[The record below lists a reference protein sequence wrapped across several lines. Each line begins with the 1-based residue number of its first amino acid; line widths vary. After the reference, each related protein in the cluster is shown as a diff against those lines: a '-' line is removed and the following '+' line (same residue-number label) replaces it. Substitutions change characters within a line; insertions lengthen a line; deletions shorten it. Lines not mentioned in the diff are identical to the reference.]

1 MFNRD
6 LERQLVRRVPPLRLR
21 LTPSGPT
28 ILRREDL
35 LYLNFRF
42 INLRIVKGQT
52 RIPQLRRINPDR
64 EAFIIISLQPQSIAE
79 EAFIEE
85 AIPSDPPPPP
95 VRARMAGPSRLVF
108 TLPEGV
114 NHIPYT
120 IESLLDWTQFEPSLA
135 ANALP
140 PNPPLGFANRPRP
153 QQPTATQTAIEFPY
167 RMMLSPNHT
176 AGWAHA
182 LQPITY
188 AGRTELWHT
197 RLGVLAEG
205 IIDEEDA
212 STRTMRAIWSPDY
225 NSTGDPPLPEGLD
238 PGAFRTTLK
247 PNWRHQ
253 IVRLS
258 SDFGIWTGRFVRPG
272 GVITPSFE
280 LSDIS
285 FIEDITP
292 VIPPSLRDTH
302 IAPEGPI
309 TRRTLRLP
317 DDAITEPAQIDSEL
331 VNRIRRN
338 GDNPPIISPT
348 LMDDLIAGNL
358 EIDRGILDDL
368 LPILQ
373 YYDPEPIDVEQ
384 FMLTSQGTAAK
395 LHGQWDVEEIPTS
408 LGLGLDVTDWRH
420 VATQGRDHYVRVVQ
434 LGYIYPFG
442 HKAVKI
448 TITERKFEAPNG
460 GNVGAYLRQRSFI
473 VIKERDKTYRA
484 NSFEHNGREN
494 PFRQL
499 IRFKTLITPKL
510 DAIAS
515 DEYIGVNDS
524 GAHWIEVGNKPFI
537 FHLQARDV
545 EGQLID
551 FHAGGIFVPHG
562 ILGTGLES
570 PVFSALS
577 AIYTSHPIHG
587 ATARRVKVPNQRVAY
602 AERNPNKDGNTLLDT
617 EGLYFLAREAN
628 GEARF
633 PFVPFMDV
641 AEVRIPSADAI
652 AGGQGMQ
659 TIKLFQEYLDN
670 PQGLLDEAANA
681 GGVFAELVAKKA
693 ITFAAEQAGGLT
705 TPNINMSGLSQ
716 DLGPVAGTLSDI
728 ASGSFDPVD
737 FFNGVSAKLLGGI
750 DLFDI
755 IQAAAGA
762 GFSDQ
767 LPKLN
772 VKPIPE
778 PPAIPQRIEATM
790 QWQPAVK
797 PFGPFEP
804 TGATQLTIDVLL
816 TQYLDNPAT
825 PPSSKIEGELT
836 AFDINFADVIT
847 ITFNQLRFIK
857 EDNKK
862 LDVHVDI
869 PPDGIVFGGP
879 LKFLNELE
887 KYLDPASFIDPPVL
901 DISPSGVTVGY
912 TLQLPPLAIGVF
924 TLKDVGLGAA
934 LSLPFGGGVEDRMR
948 VRFNLSERQAPFNL
962 SIMIFGGGGFFA
974 ISLGADGL
982 EVLEI
987 ALEFGGSFA
996 FDIGVASGGASAM
1009 AGFYFML
1016 ATSPYR
1022 IELTAYLRI
1031 NGHLSVLGIISISVE
1046 FYLELSYKEFPG
1058 GKSKLTG
1065 RATVTVKVE
1074 VLFFSASVKLTVERK
1089 FSGNADDPTFSEML
1103 EPGDWFEYGEAFA

>member
-6 LERQLVRRVPPLRLR
+6 LERRLVRRVPPLRFR

-28 ILRREDL
+28 VLRREDL

-42 INLRIVKGQT
+42 INLRVVKGQT
-52 RIPQLRRINPDR
+52 RVPQLRRILPDR
-64 EAFIIISLQPQSIAE
+64 EAFIIVSMQPQSIAE

-108 TLPEGV
+108 TLPDGV
-114 NHIPYT
+114 DSIDYT
-120 IESLLDWTQFEPSLA
+120 IESLLDWTQFDPSLT

-167 RMMLSPNHT
+167 RMMLSPNNT

-182 LQPITY
+182 LYPVTY

-197 RLGVLAEG
+197 RLGVLSEG
-205 IIDEEDA
+205 IVDEADT
-212 STRTMRAIWSPDY
+212 STRTVRAIWSPDY
-225 NSTGDPPLPEGLD
+225 KATGDPPLPAGLD
-238 PGAFRTTLK
+238 PGDFRTTLI

-258 SDFGIWTGRFVRPG
+258 SDFGIWTGAFVQPG
-272 GVITPSFE
+272 GAITPSFE
-280 LSDIS
+280 LGDVS
-285 FIEDITP
+285 FIENITP
-292 VIPPSLRDTH
+292 EIPPSLRDAY
-302 IAPEGPI
+302 IAPEGPT
-309 TRRTLRLP
+309 TRRVFRLP
-317 DDAITEPAQIDSEL
+317 DNAISEPEQIDRNL
-331 VNRIRRN
+331 INRIRRG
-338 GDNPPIISPT
+338 GDDAPILSPR
-348 LMDDLIAGNL
+348 LVDDLVAGNL
-358 EIDRGILDDL
+358 EIDPGIIDDI

-384 FMLTSQGTAAK
+384 FMLTSQGAAAK
-395 LHGQWDVEEIPTS
+395 LHGQWDVEEIPTT

-448 TITERKFEAPNG
+448 TITERKFEAPPG
-460 GNVGAYLRQRSFI
+460 ENVGAYLRQRSFI
-473 VIKERDKTYRA
+473 VIKEREKSYGAGR
-484 NSFEHNGREN
+484 FEHNGREN

-499 IRFKTLITPKL
+499 IRFKTLITPNL
-510 DAIAS
+510 DAIAPN
-515 DEYIGVNDS
+515 EYIGVNNS
-524 GAHWIEVGNKPFI
+524 GAHWIEVGSKPFI
-537 FHLQARDV
+537 FHMQAHDV

-562 ILGTGLES
+562 ILGTGLEA
-570 PVFSALS
+570 PVFNALNGV
-577 AIYTSHPIHG
+577 YTTHPVHG

-602 AERNPNKDGNTLLDT
+602 AQRNPNKDGNTLLDT
-617 EGLYFLAREAN
+617 EGLYFLARQDDGQAM
-628 GEARF
+628 F

-659 TIKLFQEYLDN
+659 TIKLFQEYLEN

-693 ITFAAEQAGGLT
+693 IEFAAEQAGGLT

-728 ASGSFDPVD
+728 ASGTFDPVD

-778 PPAIPQRIEATM
+778 PPAVPQRIEASM
-790 QWQPAVK
+790 KWQPQVQ

-804 TGATQLTIDVLL
+804 SGTSELTIDILL
-816 TQYLDNPAT
+816 TQYLDNPA

-836 AFDINFADVIT
+836 AFAINFADVIM
-847 ITFNQLRFIK
+847 INFNQLRFIK

-869 PPDGIVFGGP
+869 PADGIVFGGP

-934 LSLPFGGGVEDRMR
+934 LSLPFGGGIEDKMR

-962 SIMIFGGGGFFA
+962 TIMMFGGGGFFA
-974 ISLGADGL
+974 ISLGADGM
-982 EVLEI
+982 EMLEI
-987 ALEFGGSFA
+987 ALEFGGSVA
-996 FDIGVASGGASAM
+996 FDIGVASGGVSVM

-1016 ATSPYR
+1016 ANSPYR

-1031 NGHLSVLGIISISVE
+1031 NGNLSVLGLINISVE
-1046 FYLELSYKEFPG
+1046 FYMELSYKEFAG